1 MSMSLCTTRF
11 RSIAES
17 RAFMGNSGENWF
29 GLVPICYV
37 FATQIQAIS
46 KGYPHAM
53 NQQSFLTDDQVR
65 EVARTFGT
73 PVYVYD
79 ERTLEAQ
86 AQALLSFPNAFG
98 LTARY
103 AMKALPSTAIVRLFY
118 NAGLHIDAS
127 SGYEADRALRAGVA
141 ASHIQITAQQ
151 MPENLKDLVNRGVLF
166 NACSLHQL
174 DTYGAH
180 FPESEASVRINPG
193 LGSGH
198 SNRTNV
204 GGPSA
209 GFGIWHEQ
217 LDDVESVRSKHGLR
231 ITRMHTHVG
240 SGTDPE
246 VWNRCARMSLD
257 IAAQLPDVT
266 TLSLGGGF
274 KVGRMP
280 DEPSADLNA
289 IGRLIVEDFEAFHAK
304 HGRKLHLEVE
314 PGTYMV
320 ANAGAIVCS
329 VIDVIDTGAEGYTFI
344 KVDSGMTELIRPA
357 MYGAQ
362 HPITVVPAHAE
373 ARGTR
378 DYLVVGHCCESGDV
392 LTPEP
397 GNPEGL
403 LPRTLVEARIGDYLV
418 IGGAG
423 AYCAAM
429 SSKNYNS
436 FPEAPEVV
444 LSKAGTLLLIRN
456 RQTLDQILVNE
467 MMA

>member
-1 MSMSLCTTRF
+1 M
-11 RSIAES
+11 E
-17 RAFMGNSGENWF
+17 EW
-29 GLVPICYV
+29 
-37 FATQIQAIS
+37 
-46 KGYPHAM
+46 
-53 NQQSFLTDDQVR
+53 SFLSEDQVR

-79 ERTLEAQ
+79 QRTLEAH
-86 AQALLSFPNAFG
+86 AQELLDFPNAYG

-103 AMKALPSTAIVRLFY
+103 AMKALSSASVVRLFS

-127 SGYEADRALRAGVA
+127 SGFEAERALQAGVPP
-141 ASHIQITAQQ
+141 SHIQLTAQQ
-151 MPENLKDLVNRGVLF
+151 IPENLKELVTRGVLF

-174 DTYGAH
+174 DAYGQL
-180 FPESEASVRINPG
+180 FPGSEVCVRINPG

-209 GFGIWHEQ
+209 GFGIWHEH
-217 LDDVESVRSKHGLR
+217 LDDVEAIRQKHNLR
-231 ITRMHTHVG
+231 ITRMHTHIG
-240 SGTDPE
+240 SGADPE

-257 IAAQLPDVT
+257 IAARLPEVT

-280 DEPSADLNA
+280 GEASADLQA
-289 IGRLIVEDFEAFHAK
+289 IGKPIVQDFKEFNAK
-304 HGRKLHLEVE
+304 YGRKLHLELE
-314 PGTYMV
+314 PGTYLV
-320 ANAGAIVCS
+320 ANAGAIVCGI
-329 VIDVIDTGAEGYTFI
+329 IDVIDTGANGYDFI
-344 KVDSGMTELIRPA
+344 KVDSGMTEVVRPS

-362 HPITVVPAHAE
+362 HPIAVVPDTAE
-373 ARGTR
+373 FRATK
-378 DYLVVGHCCESGDV
+378 DYLVVGHCCESSDI

-403 LPRTLVEARIGDYLV
+403 LPRTLVEARIGDYLL

-423 AYCAAM
+423 AYCATM
-429 SSKNYNS
+429 SLKNYNS
-436 FPEAPEVV
+436 FPEAPEII
-444 LSKAGTLLLIRN
+444 LSEKGTFLLIRK
-456 RQTLDQILVNE
+456 RQTLKQMLANE